1 MSVLD
6 GFKDSLSAE
15 DFARLEESIQTL
27 ISDKAV
33 ALAKVMVEEETA
45 KMETL
50 SEAYVEM
57 TLKEKAEEIARL
69 IKEDSDK
76 TLEAKEAALTAE
88 LQLVS
93 EEYIAKTVEE
103 RVKAEVEKL
112 EEKYREEFVTLEE
125 SIADS
130 LSNYL
135 DLEITSKISD
145 ELLTNIAI
153 NETYAPI
160 IHGIRELFESK
171 YVGLDTEGSKII
183 EESTAKVAR
192 LEKKINESYEDKLEL
207 VGRIDELKTELLIS
221 KKTASLTES
230 AKERIEKLFEG
241 KDYEE
246 VDAKIDDII
255 SLIES
260 KDEEEETIEETQIFE
275 SRTDYIHEMFTED
288 ESLEEVDEHTYK
300 PERFEDELT
309 ESQKLTL
316 DLNKKLEDLLG

>member
-15 DFARLEESIQTL
+15 DFALLEEKIQTL
-27 ISDKAV
+27 IKEKAV
-33 ALAKVMVEEETA
+33 DLAKVMVEEETA

-69 IKEDSDK
+69 IKEESDK
-76 TLEAKEAALTAE
+76 ALEAKEAALTAE
-88 LQLVS
+88 IQLVS

-103 RVKAEVEKL
+103 RVKAEVERL

-183 EESTAKVAR
+183 EESTSKVAR

-207 VGRIDELKTELLIS
+207 VKRIDELKTELLIT
-221 KKTASLTES
+221 KKTATLTES

-255 SLIES
+255 SLVEE
-260 KDEEEETIEETQIFE
+260 KEEDTEDEEETIFE
-275 SRTDYIHEMFTED
+275 SRREYTHEIFTED
-288 ESLEEVDEHTYK
+288 ESLDDVDENTFK
-300 PERFEDELT
+300 PEKFEDELT
-309 ESQKLTL
+309 ESQKMAL
-316 DLNKKLEDLLG
+316 DLNKKLESLLG